1 MRQTHH
7 LSSCQVADSSAPD
20 VCKQQHATCVALF
33 DSVCAPS
40 LSTHACFARFQKRR
54 TAHHPNPTQLVNAH
68 VCSSRVARSHCR
80 LTDPSSPVCE
90 LDASHC
96 FVCMRERSFC
106 WNGCV
111 MDVCP
116 ARKHLPVALA
126 WETRAALSHAA
137 SSRPRTRVDRLER
150 MSFSVAISR
159 WAGVRVTMLRGR
171 ARSWARLAH
180 QQPLFM
186 QLQWRHGAG
195 VMACS
200 EQSVCWLRV
209 HERVSKGGERRKKN

>member
-1 MRQTHH
+1 MR
-7 LSSCQVADSSAPD
+7 CI
-20 VCKQQHATCVALF
+20 AL
-33 DSVCAPS
+33 CACAS
-40 LSTHACFARFQKRR
+40 
-54 TAHHPNPTQLVNAH
+54 
-68 VCSSRVARSHCR
+68 ARS
-80 LTDPSSPVCE
+80 DW
-90 LDASHC
+90 D
-96 FVCMRERSFC
+96 
-106 WNGCV
+106 GCV

-171 ARSWARLAH
+171 ALSWARLAH

-186 QLQWRHGAG
+186 HCSGD
-195 VMACS
+195 MAPA
-200 EQSVCWLRV
+200 
-209 HERVSKGGERRKKN
+209 